1 MPDPTFTWLF
11 SALRRYVAS
20 QRLFPIQ
27 NSEEPTIKLIPLT
40 SNKLARHTH
49 DSGLSL
55 GLKLT
60 HCFMLMTWLF
70 SVSRSM
76 RAAVR

>member
-1 MPDPTFTWLF
+1 MLNPPNKPAINREQRSANLTNSGGTKGFGSEGNSQD
-11 SALRRYVAS
+11 SALS
-20 QRLFPIQ
+20 F
-27 NSEEPTIKLIPLT
+27 
-40 SNKLARHTH
+40 
-49 DSGLSL
+49 

-70 SVSRSM
+70 SVSRSI

>member
-1 MPDPTFTWLF
+1 MPDPTLTWLF
-11 SALRRYVAS
+11 SALRRYVPS
-20 QRLFPIQ
+20 QRLLPIQ
-27 NSEEPTIKLIPLT
+27 NSEEPIKLTPLALK
-40 SNKLARHTH
+40 KLARNTH

>member
-1 MPDPTFTWLF
+1 MPDCFLT
-11 SALRRYVAS
+11 VAERS
-20 QRLFPIQ
+20 D
-27 NSEEPTIKLIPLT
+27 LT
-40 SNKLARHTH
+40 LARQQSRALTNKGIRGCACH